1 MKILSLLD
9 KERLHEVSDS
19 AFLNDTPGRGS
30 VKGLNRLLNEA
41 EFKDPA
47 DVPDDVVTMNSKV
60 RLRLKGEN
68 EDREFTLAFPDES
81 NYEEDRFSILTPI
94 AQAVLGS
101 KVGDTVEW
109 EAPRGKCRAT
119 IKAIIYQPEAER
131 AKR

>member
-41 EFKDPA
+41 QFKDPA
-47 DVPDDVVTMNSKV
+47 EVPDNVVTMNSKV
-60 RLRLKGEN
+60 RLRIQGED
-68 EDREFTLAFPDES
+68 EDREFTLAYPDEA
-81 NYEEDRFSILTPI
+81 NYDEERFSILTPI

-101 KVGDTVEW
+101 QVGESVSW
-109 EAPRGKCRAT
+109 EAPRGECRAT
-119 IKAIIYQPEAER
+119 IKGIIYQPEAER
-131 AKR
+131 AKQ